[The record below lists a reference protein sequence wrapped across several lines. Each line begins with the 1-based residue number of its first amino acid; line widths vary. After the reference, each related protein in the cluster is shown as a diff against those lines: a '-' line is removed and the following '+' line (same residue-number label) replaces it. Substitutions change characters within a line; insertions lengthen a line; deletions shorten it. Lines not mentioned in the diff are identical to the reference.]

1 MYQEWRM
8 REDKISMK
16 RRELQ
21 IEEDKMKKLAFTNDQ
36 QQPPKSSRQ
45 HNFVHTA
52 SNQSPYSSQRNAD
65 SQQRINELYSSAL
78 RKDKK

>member
-21 IEEDKMKKLAFTNDQ
+21 IEEDKMKKLAFSND
-36 QQPPKSSRQ
+36 
-45 HNFVHTA
+45 
-52 SNQSPYSSQRNAD
+52 
-65 SQQRINELYSSAL
+65 
-78 RKDKK
+78 

>member
-21 IEEDKMKKLAFTNDQ
+21 IEEDKMKKLAFSNDQQ

-52 SNQSPYSSQRNAD
+52 SNQSPYSTS
-65 SQQRINELYSSAL
+65 
-78 RKDKK
+78 

>member
-21 IEEDKMKKLAFTNDQ
+21 IEEDKMKKLAFSNDQQ
-36 QQPPKSSRQ
+36 QQPPKSSR
-45 HNFVHTA
+45 
-52 SNQSPYSSQRNAD
+52 
-65 SQQRINELYSSAL
+65 
-78 RKDKK
+78 

>member
-36 QQPPKSSRQ
+36 QQPPKSSR
-45 HNFVHTA
+45 
-52 SNQSPYSSQRNAD
+52 
-65 SQQRINELYSSAL
+65 
-78 RKDKK
+78 